1 MEKRRNETYVMFEK
15 GEVHSVDLEPTVGG
29 EIKKPRPAVIV
40 SNNVLNTSYPVVVVC
55 PITDSTGKKSPIHIL
70 LAEKEGGL
78 KKESVVH
85 CGQIRTVDK
94 GRLLEKIGNL
104 SAEKMREIEIGIKHV
119 LF

>member
-1 MEKRRNETYVMFEK
+1 MEKLRNETCVMFEK
-15 GEVHSVDLEPTVGG
+15 GEVHSVDLVPTVGG
-29 EIKKPRPAVIV
+29 GIKKLRPAVIV
-40 SNNVLNTSYPVVVVC
+40 SNNVLNASYPVVVVC

-104 SAEKMREIEIGIKHV
+104 SAEKMREIETGIKHV